1 MNSLQVPV
9 SLEKKK
15 DVKKIVGNVK
25 IKNVLTYAFIQVVP
39 QIENVI
45 SKLAIVNLL
54 AYLDLKY
61 YKSPILLILLL
72 YFSDNLN
79 KENNN

>member
-15 DVKKIVGNVK
+15 DAKKIVGNVK
-25 IKNVLTYAFIQVVP
+25 IKNVLIYAFIQVVP

-45 SKLAIVNLL
+45 LKLVIVNLL
-54 AYLDLKY
+54 AYLDSKY
-61 YKSPILLILLL
+61 YKSYPSHLIII
-72 YFSDNLN
+72 FF
-79 KENNN
+79 